1 MHHGFLLSF
10 FLNAQLKYH
19 IYSCISHIHKFF
31 GLPGTT
37 VFLSENPELLK
48 IKMTPSDNE
57 HEACNKD
64 TGEKQKNPAEMVAW
78 SFAVADTLIDG
89 LIQCY
94 VCDFFLYL

>member
-64 TGEKQKNPAEMVAW
+64 TGEKQKTLQKW
-78 SFAVADTLIDG
+78 SRG
-89 LIQCY
+89 LLQWRTH
-94 VCDFFLYL
+94 

>member
-1 MHHGFLLSF
+1 
-10 FLNAQLKYH
+10 
-19 IYSCISHIHKFF
+19 
-31 GLPGTT
+31 
-37 VFLSENPELLK
+37 
-48 IKMTPSDNE
+48 MTPSDNE

-64 TGEKQKNPAEMVAW
+64 TGEKQKNPAEIVAW